1 MNASEQIVE
10 ALEQHGVKYVFGI
23 PGEENLPFMEA
34 LRTSSVE
41 FVLTRHEQ
49 AAGFMA
55 AAYGKLTGTPG
66 VCMATLGAGATNLTT
81 PLAHALLGGA
91 PMIAITGQ
99 KPIRDNLQ
107 GRYQILNVTGMMT
120 PITKWSHTIESGSSV
135 PSVIQESFRL
145 SREHRQGPVHLEL
158 PLDVSEDEASHPLL
172 PVQEPETPVASDT
185 SISGAA
191 EIVRTAQRPVLLIG
205 THANRTDVSAALRS
219 LSGATG
225 IPFVSTMLG
234 KGVIDERS
242 PLYLGTATRPGMDY
256 VGGVLGSADVILA
269 VGHDVMES
277 PPFVMQP
284 GQDRTVI
291 HINYM
296 GAIADTIYF
305 PQHQV
310 TGDIAEN
317 VRRLTSELEGGTKVD
332 VTPFKE
338 IAAKYAESV
347 PRHAS
352 DTGFPLKPQYIAA
365 QIRDHLAPGDIV
377 TLDNGIHK
385 MWMTRNY
392 PTHEPLTNLGDGTLG
407 SMGMALPYA
416 MTASLLNPERKIVA
430 VIGDGGFEMS
440 SQELET
446 AVRLGLNLT
455 VVIFNDHSLG
465 MIKAKQMRDGVE
477 PYGVDFSNPD
487 FVKLADSYGAT
498 GHRPLTALDFGSM
511 LATATKSGGVHV
523 IDAPINFGENIRLMQ
538 EMAMV
543 GMANMQAMAD

>member
-10 ALEQHGVKYVFGI
+10 ALEKHGVKYVFGI

-34 LRTSSVE
+34 LRKSNVK

-55 AAYGKLTGTPG
+55 AAYGKLTGIPG
-66 VCMATLGAGATNLTT
+66 VCMSTLGAGASNLTT

-107 GRYQILNVTGMMT
+107 GRYQILDVTGMMA

-158 PLDVSEDEASHPLL
+158 PLDVSEDETTHPLL
-172 PVQEPETPVASDT
+172 PVQEPETPVASEA
-185 SISGAA
+185 SISTAA
-191 EIVRTAQRPVLLIG
+191 EIIRGAKRPVLLIG
-205 THANRTDVSAALRS
+205 THANRTDVSVALRS
-219 LSGATG
+219 LSDTTG
-225 IPFVSTMLG
+225 LPFVSTMLG

-242 PLYLGTATRPGMDY
+242 PGYLGTATRPGMDY
-256 VGGVLGSADVILA
+256 VGGVLDSADVLIV

-284 GQDRTVI
+284 GQDRKVI
-291 HINYM
+291 HINYV

-310 TGDIAEN
+310 TGDIAQN
-317 VRRLTSELEGGTKVD
+317 IDRLTSELDDGTKVD
-332 VTPFKE
+332 VAPFE
-338 IAAKYAESV
+338 EMTAKFSESV
-347 PRHAS
+347 SRHAS

-365 QIRDHLAPGDIV
+365 QIREHLAAEDIV
-377 TLDNGIHK
+377 ALDNGIHK
-385 MWMTRNY
+385 MWLTRNY
-392 PTHEPLTNLGDGTLG
+392 PTYEPLTNLGDGTLG

-416 MTASLLNPERKIVA
+416 MVASLLNPDRNVVA
-430 VIGDGGFEMS
+430 VIGDGGFMMS

-455 VVIFNDHSLG
+455 VVIFNDNTLA
-465 MIKAKQMRDGVE
+465 MIKAKQMRDGLE
-477 PYGVDFSNPD
+477 PHGVDFENPD

-511 LATATKSGGVHV
+511 LAEATGAGGVHV
-523 IDAPINFGENIRLMQ
+523 IDAPIDFGENLQLMQ

-543 GMANMQAMAD
+543 GMVNMQAMAD